1 MKRIITITLMLLMV
15 TVASAQEGKNIYN
28 KYSGNEGVTAI
39 YISPVMFRMI
49 GNLPDLDVQTSNGES
64 VNLAPLIKTLQGI
77 YILEVSDSDIKTS
90 IQKDVSSMIH
100 GKRYEMLM
108 EVKDEL
114 ETIRMYTAG
123 NEEIIESFVFVV
135 TDTHSL
141 NFICIDGAINREELD
156 TLIAGAIK

>member
-39 YISPVMFRMI
+39 YISPAMFRMI

-77 YILEVSDSDIKTS
+77 YILEVSDSDIKAS
-90 IQKDVSSMIH
+90 VQKDVANMIH

-123 NEEIIESFVFVV
+123 NEKIIESFVFVV
-135 TDTHSL
+135 TDTDSL
-141 NFICIDGAINREELD
+141 NFICIDGAMIREELD